1 MRRLV
6 LLQDHRSSL
15 LLRAESEDEVKRAV
29 AQFRAFCVEHYGENE
44 MLSDYIHFMD
54 AHSDLDSVRKIASKL
69 QFECGGVS
77 ECGGT
82 ARHFRE
88 RGGLGQNEE
97 EKGATNF
104 YMEQM
109 DKLHFYLCHL
119 EEMGLRIPTQLIHDE
134 IKAMDQEQDE
144 QSLVD
149 ETVKK
154 MTKEIAA
161 KRNVLSVDRLDGA
174 NNHKFNLSTMEQK
187 EGGIADGVFLHFLF
201 FSLSLIL

>member
-1 MRRLV
+1 M
-6 LLQDHRSSL
+6 
-15 LLRAESEDEVKRAV
+15 KGAV
-29 AQFRAFCVEHYGENE
+29 ARFTAFCDKHYPENE
-44 MLSDYIHFMD
+44 MLSDFIHFIER
-54 AHSDLDSVRKIASKL
+54 HSDMDSVSKIASKL

-119 EEMGLRIPTQLIHDE
+119 EEMGLRIPTQLIE
-134 IKAMDQEQDE
+134 NEMKAMDEEQEE

-149 ETVKK
+149 EAVKK
-154 MTKEIAA
+154 MTKQIAA
-161 KRNVLSVDRLDGA
+161 RRNVLSVERLDGA
-174 NNHKFNLSTMEQK
+174 TNNKFNLSTTEQK
-187 EGGIADGVFLHFLF
+187 EGGIDGVFCFIS
-201 FSLSLIL
+201 FSLSFCFWNLFKTHFFVNL